1 MTKDSGRD
9 GSGEDA
15 DYSADA
21 RHADGVQIGDSGTQ
35 YNLFYRT
42 RDDGLRLT
50 RFGLIVAI
58 IVALIAA
65 SGAIAA
71 TVTLTTKSEALGPP
85 EVLLEP
91 GDQQGNNPFMPTAP
105 PVYHPEGTQPV
116 VDLPGIS
123 SSAAAKPYSGDL
135 PGLYSAPRNQAL
147 PDRDAIITF
156 YTDHPT
162 EAVTAATALGADPT
176 LTWSHG
182 KAITGPDL
190 VEYLRELTP
199 VLLRVDQRVTNYTL
213 VEGKPTPHQSILQAG
228 TAVLVDN
235 HGVPRFRSLSGSPL
249 TLPTALPHTPTF
261 SGTPWPGFDAKRVAA
276 VSPGAGLIRITLID
290 NKTGNPFD
298 RPVGTTGDRDLD
310 HPDWPSPTTS
320 TSTPSPS
327 TPATRTTATALPPT
341 AHSSNPEAPLD
352 LSGVWV
358 LTSSYTTVQGNSVTG
373 TVRQT
378 ADGFVFHYEDAFSTG
393 LSTVDCSLP
402 NRFGVT
408 ISMTCRNSTT
418 STIDTTPYGI
428 ELTDTG
434 SLTRIPWG
442 DRTKFRFDGT
452 GATPEVGSLGKV
464 TFTLAPQ

>member
-1 MTKDSGRD
+1 MTKESDESG
-9 GSGEDA
+9 A

-21 RHADGVQIGDSGTQ
+21 RHADGVQIGDSATQ

-42 RDDGLRLT
+42 RDDNLRLT
-50 RFGLIVAI
+50 RLGLIVAI
-58 IVALIAA
+58 IVALLAA

-116 VDLPGIS
+116 VDLPGIG

-135 PGLYSAPRNQAL
+135 PGLYTAPRNQTL

-156 YTDHPT
+156 YTDHPS
-162 EAVTAATALGADPT
+162 EAATAATALGADST

-235 HGVPRFRSLSGSPL
+235 HGVPRFRSLSGAPL

-276 VSPGAGLIRITLID
+276 VSPGAALIRITLID

-310 HPDWPSPTTS
+310 HPDWPTTTTPTPTPTTPPTTTIT
-320 TSTPSPS
+320 TSQAP
-327 TPATRTTATALPPT
+327 TTAR
-341 AHSSNPEAPLD
+341 SNSPEAPLD

-358 LTSSYTTVQGNSVTG
+358 LSSSYTTVQGNSVSG
-373 TVRQT
+373 TVKQT
-378 ADGFVFHYEDAFSTG
+378 ADGFAFHYEVGFGTG

-402 NRFGVT
+402 NKFGETV
-408 ISMTCRNSTT
+408 SMTCVSGSTV
-418 STIDTTPYGI
+418 DTTDYGYH
-428 ELTDTG
+428 LTDVG
-434 SLTRIPWG
+434 RLTRIPWG
-442 DRTKFRFDGT
+442 EHTKFRFDGT
-452 GATPEVGSLGKV
+452 GATPEIGSLGKA